1 MHILYAHTVHM
12 HACSVCLY
20 THINQSEGW
29 PEGLGVPQRDWG
41 SPRGTGGPPLILI
54 RVKDGQRDW
63 VSPRG
68 TGCPPLILIRVK
80 AGQRDWGSPTNI
92 NQSEGWPEGLGVPH

>member
-1 MHILYAHTVHM
+1 MKIIVYYACTYCMHILYTCTHAVYACTHTLTRVKD
-12 HACSVCLY
+12 
-20 THINQSEGW
+20 G
-29 PEGLGVPQRDWG
+29 QRDWG

-63 VSPRG
+63 VSP
-68 TGCPPLILIRVK
+68 
-80 AGQRDWGSPTNI
+80 TNI